1 MAATEVTVTGTFRNE
16 DGTAASGTLQFQLSS
31 AIANSDVVVS
41 PVPVTVTL
49 NALGSFSLPLAAN
62 DDAATTPAGTSYTV
76 LERITSS
83 SNREYSIVVPSAAPG
98 GTVDLSTLMP
108 GSPGFG

>member
-1 MAATEVTVTGTFRNE
+1 MAATEITVTGTFHNE
-16 DGTAASGTLQFQLSS
+16 DGTPASGTLQFQLSA

-41 PVPVTVTL
+41 PVPLTVTL
-49 NALGSFSLPLAAN
+49 NSAGSFSVPLAAN
-62 DDAATTPAGTSYTV
+62 DDTATTPAGTSYTV
-76 LERITSS
+76 IERITST

-108 GSPGFG
+108 GTPGFG